1 MRLLLLL
8 VPLLLLQLLLLK
20 LVLPGRASGVSQR
33 MCAKEVLLAFKS
45 FDRTEMRANDVAATT
60 DAMPGGE
67 AAG

>member
-8 VPLLLLQLLLLK
+8 LLLLYSSLI
-20 LVLPGRASGVSQR
+20 LVLPGIASGVSQR
-33 MCAKEVLLAFKS
+33 MCAKEVLLAFIS

-60 DAMPGGE
+60 DAMVGGK